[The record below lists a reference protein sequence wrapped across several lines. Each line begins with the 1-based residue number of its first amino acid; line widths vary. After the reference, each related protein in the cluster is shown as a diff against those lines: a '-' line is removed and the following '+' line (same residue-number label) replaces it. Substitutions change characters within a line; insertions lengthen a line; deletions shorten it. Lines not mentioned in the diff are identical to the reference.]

1 MKRFISINA
10 RSIISYSIMVTMS
23 LGIEISAII
32 SGNAMMFLLPFVV
45 IWIIVGGF
53 FGFFSRFKIDENS
66 IEISGDFLIEEKRK
80 IQKKHSIQFSDVI
93 DFKKEQLSSDID
105 SYFNPIDLN
114 SNTRHQYLAIYGY
127 RTIMCISFYL
137 QDGSKECLITN
148 RYSTKQIEQLEL
160 LLDKYIRKSV
170 DQEIEYN
177 SQKENDNRE
186 ITISRLK
193 YPKYINVFFALF
205 LITFVIYAIHSGI
218 LGGDA
223 HNGFISGDLYYVS
236 SHGRDTLVSYEE
248 WRLNYIFGILMFIS
262 AGLLFPS
269 TIHFRIRQWLKERK
283 N

>member
-1 MKRFISINA
+1 
-10 RSIISYSIMVTMS
+10 MS
-23 LGIEISAII
+23 LGIEVSAII
-32 SGNAMMFLLPFVV
+32 SGNAMMFILPFVV

-93 DFKKEQLSSDID
+93 DYKKEQINSDID
-105 SYFNPIDLN
+105 SYFNPIELT
-114 SNTRHQYLAIYGY
+114 SNTRQRYLTMYGY
-127 RTIMCISFYL
+127 STIMCISFYL
-137 QDGSKECLITN
+137 KDGSKECLITN

-193 YPKYINVFFALF
+193 YPKYINVFFTLF
-205 LITFVIYAIHSGI
+205 LITFVTYAIHSGI

-248 WRLNYIFGILMFIS
+248 WRLNYILGILMFIS

>member
-1 MKRFISINA
+1 MRRFISINA
-10 RSIISYSIMVTMS
+10 RSIIYYSIMVTMA

-32 SGNAMMFLLPFVV
+32 SDNAMMYLLPFVV

-53 FGFFSRFKIDENS
+53 FGFFSRFKIDDSS
-66 IEISGDFLIEEKRK
+66 IEISGDYLVEEKRK

-93 DFKKEQLSSDID
+93 DYKKEQLSSGID
-105 SYFNPIDLN
+105 SYFNPIKLTAN
-114 SNTRHQYLAIYGY
+114 IRQQYLTMYGY
-127 RTIMCISFYL
+127 STIRCVTFYL
-137 QDGSKECLITN
+137 KDGSKECLITN
-148 RYSTKQIEQLEL
+148 RYSAKQLEQLDSL
-160 LLDKYIRKSV
+160 LEKYIQKSY

-177 SQKENDNRE
+177 SQKEMDNQQA
-186 ITISRLK
+186 TISKLK
-193 YPKYINVFFALF
+193 YPKYINVFFILF
-205 LITFVIYAIHSGI
+205 FITFVTFAIHSSI

-248 WRLNYIFGILMFIS
+248 WRLNYILGILMFIS

-269 TIHFRIRQWLKERK
+269 AIIFHIKQWLKDRK